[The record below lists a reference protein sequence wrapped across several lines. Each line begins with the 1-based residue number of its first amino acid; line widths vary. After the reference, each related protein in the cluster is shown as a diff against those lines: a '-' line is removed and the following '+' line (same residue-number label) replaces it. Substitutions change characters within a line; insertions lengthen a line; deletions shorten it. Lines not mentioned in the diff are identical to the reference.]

1 MIGLW
6 LICEALWTALSCMKS
21 AVQKKLNSLTDRRMW
36 CIPSS
41 VSPVLPHLRIGLPA
55 EGGGELHVAP
65 LGLAEIVRC
74 GIDLGCHVQHVNS
87 IFCYHWE
94 KMGTKIVLRS
104 ILLQGLQ
111 APTCWVSLC
120 LHHAR
125 AQVTT
130 TFLLSLQEVEGKC
143 RWGGLGWNQSSPRY
157 FHRNSCQR
165 ARTAAQLLHYK

>member
-1 MIGLW
+1 
-6 LICEALWTALSCMKS
+6 
-21 AVQKKLNSLTDRRMW
+21 MW

-94 KMGTKIVLRS
+94 KRGTKIVLRS

-130 TFLLSLQEVEGKC
+130 TFLLSLQEVEGKW
-143 RWGGLGWNQSSPRY
+143 RYGGVGVKSKQPPLLPQE
-157 FHRNSCQR
+157 
-165 ARTAAQLLHYK
+165 QLPEGTYCCPITPLQINTRCLHQTDACMNYWFPPSVLKMLASR